1 MYAPQSHLQVVRLDK
16 SGSMLMTCLQDVLA
30 VGDKIKAVILG
41 MDDDFSRISLS
52 TADLEEEAGDM
63 TRDKVRFQGLGLRSS
78 LPKTRC
84 APGFGARRA

>member
-1 MYAPQSHLQVVRLDK
+1 M
-16 SGSMLMTCLQDVLA
+16 QDVLH

-63 TRDKVRFQGLGLRSS
+63 MKDKVR
-78 LPKTRC
+78 
-84 APGFGARRA
+84 